1 MISRFFAAVVG
12 LGVVVSAITINL
24 PLSMSNA
31 APVAQATA
39 NKNWRTAKLI
49 QTIPT
54 AANRMI
60 LSPDGKTIAV
70 QTQTSSGEAIVE
82 LWNINTGKAIYR
94 FAGFSDRGYDDEIAF
109 SPDGKILAVSNY
121 FPAQKTL
128 LIKLW
133 DVQSKQEVRTLK
145 STDSISSEG
154 STIVFS
160 PDGKTIASIAGNSLT
175 IQLWDVQRGV
185 VRARL
190 TGANGRTLAFSPDG
204 QRLASSN
211 RQARCFADTARVAL
225 WNVSTRKQLH
235 TLRGN
240 QPIGN
245 LVFSRDSKTL
255 INTYE
260 SMVKGIQ
267 RWNVETGKPIR
278 TRNYEFHWSENPV
291 FSPDGQYVASGSSYA
306 PLRIYDLGLDKPVFE
321 TQEFL
326 VAGGAITFSPDG
338 QTLAGITDGTKIKIW
353 R

>member
-1 MISRFFAAVVG
+1 MNSRLLSTVLSLVVG
-12 LGVVVSAITINL
+12 VSVVTSL
-24 PLSMSNA
+24 PPLTSNA
-31 APVAQATA
+31 KPIVQATSH
-39 NKNWRTAKLI
+39 KSWRTAKLI

-60 LSPDGKTIAV
+60 LSPDGNTIAV

-82 LWNINTGKAIYR
+82 LWDINTGKAIHR
-94 FAGFSDRGYDDEIAF
+94 FAGFSDRGYDDAIAW
-109 SPDGKILAVSNY
+109 SPDGKILAISNY
-121 FPAQKTL
+121 FPAQKAL

-133 DVQSKQEVRTLK
+133 DVQSKQEIRTLK

-160 PDGKTIASIAGNSLT
+160 PDGKTIASIAGDSST
-175 IQLWDVQRGV
+175 IQLWDMQRGV
-185 VRARL
+185 VRDRL
-190 TGANGRTLAFSPDG
+190 TGSNGRTLAFSPDG
-204 QRLASSN
+204 RMLASSN
-211 RQARCFADTARVAL
+211 RQACCFADTARVAL
-225 WNVSTRKQLH
+225 WNLNTRKRIH

-245 LVFSRDSKTL
+245 LGFSRDSKTL
-255 INTYE
+255 MNTYE
-260 SMVKGIQ
+260 SMGKGIQ

-326 VAGGAITFSPDG
+326 VAGGAIAFSPDG
-338 QTLAGITDGTKIKIW
+338 QTLAGITDGTNIKIW